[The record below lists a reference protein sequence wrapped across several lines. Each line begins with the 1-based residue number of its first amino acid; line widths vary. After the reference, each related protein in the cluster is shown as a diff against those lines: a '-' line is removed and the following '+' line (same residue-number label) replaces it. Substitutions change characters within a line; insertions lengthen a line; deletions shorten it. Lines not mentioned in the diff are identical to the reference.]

1 MLVCSPDLS
10 QEQNYAFERFKQG
23 KNLFITGPGGTGKTR
38 LIHTLTRHCE
48 NAGLAYQVCA
58 LTGCAA
64 ILLGTS
70 ARTLH
75 SWSGIKLA
83 KGDRS
88 KIISSALKSRKGRA
102 SWKKTKILI
111 VDEVSMM
118 SLKIFEIIEEIART
132 ARLSSLP
139 FGGMQVIF
147 TGDFY
152 QLPPIGTPGEP
163 DTEQFCFESAIWSK
177 VFSLENHI
185 QLRTIFRQA
194 DPKYKEILLQ
204 IRDGTLTKENA
215 DLLQGHVKRTFN
227 SEEHNGCIPTKLFP
241 TRVKTDFL
249 NQSQYN
255 KLEGPEY
262 TYIYDKKTTCKTYL
276 ETGKA
281 IPAGLLEAC
290 SGLTLQETEYEI
302 QSLVS
307 NSNFQESLSLKKG
320 TAVMCTKNL
329 DMDQGICNGS
339 QGVIVD
345 FVEGP
350 AKTKYPL
357 VKFVNGI
364 TKLIQLQYHQS
375 DEYPCIAVGQV
386 PLCMAWALTIHKIQG
401 ATLKMADIDVGM
413 NVFEYGQTYVA
424 LSRVASL
431 EGLYLTAFNPGRI
444 RVHEKVKTF
453 YRKIP
458 EIAEISAE
466 SVVLDFEKYENKEET
481 PDPTVKK
488 IKL

>member
-1 MLVCSPDLS
+1 MLGTTDLS
-10 QEQNYAFERFKQG
+10 PEQNYAFERFKQG

-48 NAGLAYQVCA
+48 NIGLAYQVCA

-83 KGDRS
+83 KGDRA
-88 KIISSALKSRKGRA
+88 KIIAAALKTKKARA
-102 SWKKTKILI
+102 NWRKTKVLI

-132 ARLSSLP
+132 ARLSVLP
-139 FGGMQVIF
+139 FGGIQVVF

-152 QLPPIGTPGEP
+152 QLPPVGTPMEP
-163 DTEQFCFESAIWSK
+163 DTEKFCFESAIWSN

-185 QLRTIFRQA
+185 QLKTIFRQS

-215 DLLQGHVKRTFN
+215 DLLHTHVKRPFN
-227 SEEHNGCIPTKLFP
+227 PEEHNGCVPTKLFP

-255 KLEGPEY
+255 KLDGPEY
-262 TYIYDKKTTCKTYL
+262 TYTYDRKNACRTYL
-276 ETGKA
+276 ETGKP
-281 IPAGLLEAC
+281 IPPGLLEAC
-290 SGLTLQETEYEI
+290 SNLTLQETEYEV

-320 TAVMCTKNL
+320 AAVMCIKNL

-339 QGVIVD
+339 QGVVID
-345 FVEGP
+345 FIDGP
-350 AKTKYPL
+350 AGTKFPL
-357 VKFVNGI
+357 VRFVNGI

-386 PLCMAWALTIHKIQG
+386 PLALAWALTIHKIQG

-413 NVFEYGQTYVA
+413 NIFEYGQTYVA
-424 LSRVASL
+424 LSRVESL
-431 EGLYLTAFNPGRI
+431 DGLYLTAFNPGRI
-444 RVHEKVKTF
+444 RVHEKVKAF
-453 YRKIP
+453 YSRFASLELIEEEPK
-458 EIAEISAE
+458 
-466 SVVLDFEKYENKEET
+466 SVLNLEKYEYKESE
-481 PDPTVKK
+481 DPTIKK

>member
-1 MLVCSPDLS
+1 MLGREGTVGSLDLS
-10 QEQNYAFERFKQG
+10 PEQNYAFEKFKQG

-38 LIHTLTRHCE
+38 LIQTLTRHCE
-48 NAGLAYQVCA
+48 STGLAYQVCA

-64 ILLGTS
+64 ILLGPS

-83 KGDRS
+83 KGDRA
-88 KIISSALKSRKGRA
+88 KIIANAVKGRKGRSA
-102 SWKKTKILI
+102 WRKTKVLI

-132 ARLSSLP
+132 ARGSSLP

-152 QLPPIGTPGEP
+152 QLPPVGTPLEP
-163 DTEQFCFESAIWSK
+163 DSEQFCFESVSWSR
-177 VFSLENHI
+177 VFSQENHI
-185 QLRTIFRQA
+185 QLKTIFRQS

-204 IRDGTLTKENA
+204 IRNGTLTKENA
-215 DLLQGHVKRTFN
+215 DLLQTNVKRPFN
-227 SEEHNGCIPTKLFP
+227 PEEHNGCIPTKLFP
-241 TRVKTDFL
+241 TRFKTDFL
-249 NQSQYN
+249 NQTQYN

-262 TYIYDKKTTCKTYL
+262 TYTYDRKTSCKTYL
-276 ETGKA
+276 ESGTA

-290 SGLTLQETEYEI
+290 SNLTLQETEYEV
-302 QSLVS
+302 QNLVS
-307 NSNFQESLSLKKG
+307 NSNFHESLALKKG
-320 TAVMCTKNL
+320 AAVMCIKNL

-339 QGVIVD
+339 QGVIID
-345 FVEGP
+345 FIAGSNG
-350 AKTKYPL
+350 TKYPL
-357 VKFVNGI
+357 VKFVNGV

-386 PLCMAWALTIHKIQG
+386 PLCLAWALTIHKIQG

-413 NVFEYGQTYVA
+413 NIFEYGQTYVA
-424 LSRVASL
+424 LSRVESL
-431 EGLYLTAFNPGRI
+431 DGLYLTAFNPGRI
-444 RVHEKVKTF
+444 RVHEKVKAF
-453 YRKIP
+453 YNQIP
-458 EIAEISAE
+458 E
-466 SVVLDFEKYENKEET
+466 LEKYENKEGEAK
-481 PDPTVKK
+481 PEDPTVKK

>member
-1 MLVCSPDLS
+1 MLGTTDLS
-10 QEQNYAFERFKQG
+10 PEQNYAFERFKQG

-48 NAGLAYQVCA
+48 NIGLAYQVCA

-83 KGDRS
+83 KGDRA
-88 KIISSALKSRKGRA
+88 KIIAAALKTKKARA
-102 SWKKTKILI
+102 NWRKTKVLI

-132 ARLSSLP
+132 ARLSVLP
-139 FGGMQVIF
+139 FGGIQVVF

-152 QLPPIGTPGEP
+152 QLPPVGTPMEP
-163 DTEQFCFESAIWSK
+163 DTEKFCFESAIWSN

-185 QLRTIFRQA
+185 QLKTIFRQS

-204 IRDGTLTKENA
+204 IRDGTLTNENA
-215 DLLQGHVKRTFN
+215 DLLHTHVKRPFN
-227 SEEHNGCIPTKLFP
+227 PEEHNGCVPTKLFP

-255 KLEGPEY
+255 KLDGPEY
-262 TYIYDKKTTCKTYL
+262 TYTYDRKNACRTYL
-276 ETGKA
+276 ETGKP
-281 IPAGLLEAC
+281 IPPGLLEAC
-290 SGLTLQETEYEI
+290 SNLTLQETEYEV
-302 QSLVS
+302 QNLVS

-320 TAVMCTKNL
+320 AAVMCIKNL

-339 QGVIVD
+339 QGVVID
-345 FVEGP
+345 FIDGP
-350 AKTKYPL
+350 AGTKFPL
-357 VKFVNGI
+357 VRFVNGI

-386 PLCMAWALTIHKIQG
+386 PLALAWALTIHKIQG
-401 ATLKMADIDVGM
+401 ATLKMADIDVGI
-413 NVFEYGQTYVA
+413 NIFEYGQTYVA
-424 LSRVASL
+424 LSRVESL
-431 EGLYLTAFNPGRI
+431 DGLYLTAFNPGRI

-453 YRKIP
+453 YSRFVSLEEQP
-458 EIAEISAE
+458 NS
-466 SVVLDFEKYENKEET
+466 VLDLKKYEYKEPE
-481 PDPTVKK
+481 DPTVKK